1 MTWDTAKTEYDATL
15 QAATTASEVE
25 ADGHKFRSRTV
36 NEMVQ
41 LEDLINTR
49 KSEEDLGSSPLKQ
62 AGFRVQAFNNG
73 SGLI

>member
-1 MTWDTAKTEYDATL
+1 MTWDAAKTKYDATL
-15 QAATTASEVE
+15 QEATTAAEFE

-36 NEMVQ
+36 DEMAQ
-41 LEDLINTR
+41 LEDLINSR
-49 KSEEDLGSSPLKQ
+49 KAEEDSGPSPLKQ